1 MGNSSSNHSQDL
13 TDRIVFPKYT
23 AIDDI
28 EPPIK
33 PQDPKKQIIDKEH
46 ITISKIFKISLEE
59 SDKFLY
65 LEFYLAQLLSLNSEP
80 KFRIK
85 NLDDIIMSLLSTE
98 RKETIL
104 DYLFDTFHRA
114 IEMIEKR
121 FKHEYTSEYK
131 IIHRLI
137 SNYICLLL
145 NAPENLGIDLP
156 YNKAYE
162 SFNKYVKTIDA
173 DELGFLLFDFYQST
187 CTDYDYM
194 QKVFSF
200 FFKYIDES
208 NILSKPSFFNR
219 DVISK
224 NMYIL
229 KHLFMRFPKTAKV
242 YMEGVT
248 RLKESNPKKFQV
260 IDPLSMYIN
269 IIPHES
275 EMNLIR
281 QNVNFSKP
289 KKDLDKI
296 TMSNTQKLNEYLQE
310 ASEFFTQIYLADSSS
325 QEKLL
330 SWLYYLISINMGKLK
345 MYHDERKFASNFY
358 FLNLILI
365 LLKIFFGEQDQI
377 KNSFIYSKFIFN
389 LVSEIDP
396 LFTITKYKIDFTKFD
411 RTNPEMVNEILKD
424 EESLQDLIPKKTNIN
439 SEIFFILHVLFTF
452 SLAGIQ
458 KSIFMIQNKIS
469 EGKNNP
475 NPEPGY
481 NDLKYLQHC
490 FLYYLKNKDMYR
502 LFLQFSEATTF
513 FIFSL
518 NNKKYSQQE
527 FKNNNQKIEDCI
539 NYKEFLDDF
548 YYHINFND
556 NFTISLMPENVYK
569 NLITISL
576 FIRNFEP
583 NELMVYLYS
592 TKAIVYFS
600 LIFSCHDNLIKN
612 PHFRMEIFDIMVHLF
627 VIFKYEENT
636 KITQIFSLLREKFIK
651 DSLMVSIMRVFVDA
665 ERLGTSNQ
673 FYEKFSVRDK
683 ILLLIENINKGAG
696 QLFVENI
703 KTYANKYTEESTKMV
718 TMLMSDI
725 TYFNDEIIEKLSLI
739 KQYEDLVDNQ
749 EEFNKKS
756 EEQRKFEEE
765 KFKNNDRIVRAE
777 IRLFNSSL
785 KFLVSISKV
794 IQEKFLDDKSKLC
807 ENLAN
812 LLNYSLDVFITP
824 RGNQLKVKNLSQYQF
839 DPKFVLVSI
848 LSTYASFVD
857 YKKFIEYV
865 VKDQRSYKIENF
877 IRARSIVEESGK
889 FNMSKDDFEKF
900 VSLIDKIKIV
910 EEEIKKTIINYDDA
924 PNEFYDPITT
934 ELMLDPVELPISKV
948 IVDRKTIET
957 QLLTNPIDPFN
968 RTHLTKEML
977 IPCTDLKK
985 KIDEYI
991 AKKKGK

>member
-1 MGNSSSNHSQDL
+1 
-13 TDRIVFPKYT
+13 
-23 AIDDI
+23 
-28 EPPIK
+28 
-33 PQDPKKQIIDKEH
+33 
-46 ITISKIFKISLEE
+46 
-59 SDKFLY
+59 
-65 LEFYLAQLLSLNSEP
+65 
-80 KFRIK
+80 
-85 NLDDIIMSLLSTE
+85 
-98 RKETIL
+98 
-104 DYLFDTFHRA
+104 
-114 IEMIEKR
+114 
-121 FKHEYTSEYK
+121 
-131 IIHRLI
+131 
-137 SNYICLLL
+137 
-145 NAPENLGIDLP
+145 
-156 YNKAYE
+156 
-162 SFNKYVKTIDA
+162 
-173 DELGFLLFDFYQST
+173 
-187 CTDYDYM
+187 
-194 QKVFSF
+194 
-200 FFKYIDES
+200 
-208 NILSKPSFFNR
+208 
-219 DVISK
+219 
-224 NMYIL
+224 
-229 KHLFMRFPKTAKV
+229 
-242 YMEGVT
+242 
-248 RLKESNPKKFQV
+248 
-260 IDPLSMYIN
+260 
-269 IIPHES
+269 
-275 EMNLIR
+275 
-281 QNVNFSKP
+281 
-289 KKDLDKI
+289 
-296 TMSNTQKLNEYLQE
+296 
-310 ASEFFTQIYLADSSS
+310 
-325 QEKLL
+325 
-330 SWLYYLISINMGKLK
+330 
-345 MYHDERKFASNFY
+345 
-358 FLNLILI
+358 
-365 LLKIFFGEQDQI
+365 
-377 KNSFIYSKFIFN
+377 
-389 LVSEIDP
+389 
-396 LFTITKYKIDFTKFD
+396 
-411 RTNPEMVNEILKD
+411 
-424 EESLQDLIPKKTNIN
+424 
-439 SEIFFILHVLFTF
+439 
-452 SLAGIQ
+452 
-458 KSIFMIQNKIS
+458 
-469 EGKNNP
+469 
-475 NPEPGY
+475 
-481 NDLKYLQHC
+481 
-490 FLYYLKNKDMYR
+490 
-502 LFLQFSEATTF
+502 
-513 FIFSL
+513 
-518 NNKKYSQQE
+518 
-527 FKNNNQKIEDCI
+527 
-539 NYKEFLDDF
+539 
-548 YYHINFND
+548 
-556 NFTISLMPENVYK
+556 
-569 NLITISL
+569 
-576 FIRNFEP
+576 
-583 NELMVYLYS
+583 
-592 TKAIVYFS
+592 
-600 LIFSCHDNLIKN
+600 
-612 PHFRMEIFDIMVHLF
+612 MEIFDIMVHLF

-839 DPKFVLVSI
+839 DPKFILVSI